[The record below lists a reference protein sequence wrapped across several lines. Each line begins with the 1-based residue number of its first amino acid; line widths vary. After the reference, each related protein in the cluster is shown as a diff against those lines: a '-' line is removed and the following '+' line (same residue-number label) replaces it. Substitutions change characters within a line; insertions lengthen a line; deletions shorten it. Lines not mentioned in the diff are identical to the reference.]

1 MGETGEGMGAAMAA
15 AGTAAW
21 PRSRPRRRQEGMGA
35 AMAAAGTAAAAA
47 GPSAGRHALHQQQQ
61 RRRRRPIH
69 PFPARMPP
77 DLVVAILKRREDG
90 GGKSRLR
97 VVDPMAGSGTV
108 LAAAVDRGH
117 LATGTDTDPL
127 AVLIAGVWTTPIDR
141 GDVLRRASVAL
152 EEAKSDY
159 RARCADDSYP
169 HGSDDETRRFARY
182 WFDPEAR
189 RQLASLSAAI
199 RSADGGPIRDAL
211 WCAFSRLI
219 IAKQAGASLALDL
232 AHSRPHRAFET
243 APVLPFAGFESA
255 ARRVVDGCIE
265 AGRDGGGGNDNGGG
279 GGHGMAADVRLGDAR
294 SLDMKD
300 GSADMVITSPP
311 YLNAIDYMRC
321 SKFSLVWMGHTIGE
335 LRRIRAGAI
344 GTEVG
349 MYEEGGAGAEVEG
362 IVSETAGG
370 RAFPRRT
377 RAVLSRYVHDMRL
390 AMRETARVLDG
401 GGGGAAAYVVGENT
415 VRGVFIRNSVIVEA
429 LARGAGLEVVAKRQ
443 RSLPPCSRY
452 LPPPSARVGDA
463 MGGRIR
469 REVVL
474 EMRKA

>member
-1 MGETGEGMGAAMAA
+1 MRGCG
-15 AGTAAW
+15 
-21 PRSRPRRRQEGMGA
+21 PRR
-35 AMAAAGTAAAAA
+35 
-47 GPSAGRHALHQQQQ
+47 S
-61 RRRRRPIH
+61 
-69 PFPARMPP
+69 
-77 DLVVAILKRREDG
+77 
-90 GGKSRLR
+90 
-97 VVDPMAGSGTV
+97 
-108 LAAAVDRGH
+108 
-117 LATGTDTDPL
+117 TG
-127 AVLIAGVWTTPIDR
+127 
-141 GDVLRRASVAL
+141 GDVLRCASVAL
-152 EEAKSDY
+152 DEAKSDY
-159 RARCADDSYP
+159 VARCADDSYP

-199 RSADGGPIRDAL
+199 RSADGDPIRDAL

-243 APVLPFAGFESA
+243 APALPFAGFESA

-265 AGRDGGGGNDNGGG
+265 AWRDGGGNDNGGG
-279 GGHGMAADVRLGDAR
+279 GPGMAADVRLGDAR

-321 SKFSLVWMGHTIGE
+321 SKFSLVWMGHTVGE

-349 MYEEGGAGAEVEG
+349 MYGEGGGAGGDVAD
-362 IVSETAGG
+362 IVSEIGG
-370 RAFPRRT
+370 RTMPRRT
-377 RAVLSRYVHDMRL
+377 EAVLTRYVHDMRR
-390 AMRETARVLDG
+390 AVRETARVLD

-415 VRGVFIRNSVIVEA
+415 VRGVFIRNSGIVEA
-429 LARGAGLEVVAKRQ
+429 LARGAGLEVVAKRR

>member
-1 MGETGEGMGAAMAA
+1 MGGAGEEGMGAAAA
-15 AGTAAW
+15 VAVATAVPPAEA
-21 PRSRPRRRQEGMGA
+21 R
-35 AMAAAGTAAAAA
+35 
-47 GPSAGRHALHQQQQ
+47 AGRQALHQQ
-61 RRRRRPIH
+61 RRPIH

-77 DLVVAILKRREDG
+77 DLVVDILKRREDG
-90 GGKSRLR
+90 AGKNRLR

-117 LATGTDTDPL
+117 SAAGTDTDPL

-141 GDVLRRASVAL
+141 GGVLRRASVAL

-159 RARCADDSYP
+159 GARCADDSYP
-169 HGSDDETRRFARY
+169 HGSDDETRRFVRY

-189 RQLASLSAAI
+189 RQLASLAAAI

-232 AHSRPHRAFET
+232 AHSRPHRAFGR

-255 ARRVVDGCIE
+255 ARRVVDGCVE
-265 AGRDGGGGNDNGGG
+265 AWRDGGGGGGG
-279 GGHGMAADVRLGDAR
+279 VGGHGTAADVRLGDAR

-321 SKFSLVWMGHTIGE
+321 SKFSLVWMGYTVGE

-349 MYEEGGAGAEVEG
+349 MYGEGGAGAEVEG
-362 IVSETAGG
+362 IVSAAAGG

-390 AMRETARVLDG
+390 AVRETARALD
-401 GGGGAAAYVVGENT
+401 GGGAAAYVVGENT
-415 VRGVFIRNSVIVEA
+415 VRGVFIRNSGIVEA

>member
-1 MGETGEGMGAAMAA
+1 MAGGGGGGGGGGGAAATAA
-15 AGTAAW
+15 ATT
-21 PRSRPRRRQEGMGA
+21 
-35 AMAAAGTAAAAA
+35 TAAAAA
-47 GPSAGRHALHQQQQ
+47 VPPPAKARAGRQALHQQ
-61 RRRRRPIH
+61 RRPIH

-77 DLVVAILKRREDG
+77 DLVVDILKRREDG
-90 GGKSRLR
+90 AGKNRLR

-117 LATGTDTDPL
+117 RAAGTDTDPL

-159 RARCADDSYP
+159 GARCADDSYP
-169 HGSDDETRRFARY
+169 HGSDDETRRFVRY

-189 RQLASLSAAI
+189 RQLASLAAAI

-232 AHSRPHRAFET
+232 AHSRPHRAFGR

-255 ARRVVDGCIE
+255 ARRVVDGCVE
-265 AGRDGGGGNDNGGG
+265 GGMDVGGNDGGGGGNGNDGGG
-279 GGHGMAADVRLGDAR
+279 RHGTAADVRLGDVR

-321 SKFSLVWMGHTIGE
+321 SKFSLVWMGHTVGG

-349 MYEEGGAGAEVEG
+349 MYGEGEAGAEVEG
-362 IVSETAGG
+362 IVSEAAGG
-370 RAFPRRT
+370 RVISRRT

-390 AMRETARVLDG
+390 AVRETARVLD
-401 GGGGAAAYVVGENT
+401 GGGAAAYVVGENT
-415 VRGVFIRNSVIVEA
+415 VRGVFIRNSGIVEA
-429 LARGAGLEVVAKRQ
+429 IARRAGLEIVAKRQ

-452 LPPPSARVGDA
+452 LPPPSTAWHELGK
-463 MGGRIR
+463 RIR
-469 REVVL
+469 REVIL
-474 EMRKA
+474 EMRKV

>member
-1 MGETGEGMGAAMAA
+1 
-15 AGTAAW
+15 
-21 PRSRPRRRQEGMGA
+21 
-35 AMAAAGTAAAAA
+35 
-47 GPSAGRHALHQQQQ
+47 
-61 RRRRRPIH
+61 
-69 PFPARMPP
+69 MPP
-77 DLVVAILKRREDG
+77 DLVVDILKRREEG

-117 LATGTDTDPL
+117 RATGTDTDPL

-152 EEAKSDY
+152 DEAKSDY

-279 GGHGMAADVRLGDAR
+279 HGMAADVRLGDAR
-294 SLDMKD
+294 RLDMKD

-321 SKFSLVWMGHTIGE
+321 SKFSLVWMGHTVGE

-349 MYEEGGAGAEVEG
+349 MYGEGGGAGGDVED
-362 IVSETAGG
+362 IVSEIGG
-370 RAFPRRT
+370 RTMPRRT
-377 RAVLSRYVHDMRL
+377 EAVLTRYVHDMRR
-390 AMRETARVLDG
+390 AVRETARVLDG
-401 GGGGAAAYVVGENT
+401 SGGAAAYVVGENT
-415 VRGVFIRNSVIVEA
+415 VRGVFIRNSGIVEA